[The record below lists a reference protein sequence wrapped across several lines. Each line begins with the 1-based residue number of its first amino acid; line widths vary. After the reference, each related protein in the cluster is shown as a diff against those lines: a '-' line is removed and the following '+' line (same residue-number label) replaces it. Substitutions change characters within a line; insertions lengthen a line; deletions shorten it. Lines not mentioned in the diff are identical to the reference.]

1 MKLVQASTEAAAK
14 KILSIDQDTFAQ
26 LINVSNDLM
35 EFKLSYL
42 ISLVNAGKHVMD
54 YDRVIVTVLQPEIPT
69 SAAGVPAASTF
80 SGNVDGFEKYNTNF
94 KIDSTS
100 NKAPVQKG
108 QIDRYVYPKP
118 IADRL
123 FAGKFLLQSINKKP
137 NYISRK
143 TSHINSALKNAVDK
157 NFSTVEIIPSPI
169 KRSDALTSK
178 NSEIINHD
186 SVIDGINRFYYDV
199 TEPAA
204 ETQFS
209 SNTDIASLSFKQDAA
224 TASFHKELLRYYLLG
239 ITASPAERSL
249 VFFDKVK
256 TVSKLTV
263 YEGAEIVQVPITNKN
278 LNIKVKF
285 ELYRIGAL
293 VPEETVTTQL
303 NISRHFSAF
312 TSITEPPHVVIDQD
326 TIGNI
331 KLIISDRNTAG
342 KVKNFNIYSKSL
354 NADGSFSEYK
364 LVGSLL
370 KSDVCS
376 FDFST
381 NSKLS
386 IVRVSPV
393 NSEGVESNIFTSVV
407 AGIGYENIC
416 SLTICP
422 RYDSSGKK
430 MFLDLYNIP
439 RGTTSVL
446 LYKRN
451 CSKNI
456 NEIFTNVS
464 STQIIADVKTY
475 SLADTGDFIPGDY
488 FEYYAVALT
497 KHKSNNPTDG
507 KLVSNYALIRHPFVT
522 FEGKP
527 ASINIKNFSSFSGT
541 GTENS
546 VDPASSPRVSFT
558 IEAKL
563 TREQKELITQLV
575 KSQIPEIYEQFLNP
589 ANNSSS
595 PLSDEKFSDLIIHE
609 VVRINLSKSKRE
621 IFNLV
626 ADGQF
631 VDDYESQKLS
641 NVSPLDPYS
650 DYLYQVFSFKKNPI
664 NLFKNYI
671 ISGIDGKGK
680 QWFYS
685 PYKWLQP
692 SVIAS
697 GKLFAEDS
705 DGNSLI
711 DAYESLTSEPLGLTA
726 NKLFKSPI
734 LNSRI
739 NGTKA
744 ERLDRNVVL
753 VSWNTSSIVESEAQ
767 STNFYDSFVVMK
779 VVNGV
784 RSFVGRTSK
793 KFIYHFVDEADMGS
807 VYYIVVPIMKD
818 FSFDNPDYSN
828 DIIID
833 DKVVK
838 KIMLPPVNQ
847 LESKNAVSK

>member
-26 LINVSNDLM
+26 LTNVSNDLM

-42 ISLVNAGKHVMD
+42 ISLVNAGKHVMN
-54 YDRVIVTVLQPEIPT
+54 YDRVIVTVLQPEMP
-69 SAAGVPAASTF
+69 AGASGIPAASTF
-80 SGNVDGFEKYNTNF
+80 SGNVDGFEKYTTNF
-94 KIDSTS
+94 KSESTS
-100 NKAPVQKG
+100 NKAAVQKD

-143 TSHINSALKNAVDK
+143 ISHINSALKNAVDK

-169 KRSDALTSK
+169 KRSYALTSK

-199 TEPAA
+199 TEPAI

-209 SNTDIASLSFKQDAA
+209 SNTDITSLSFKQDAA
-224 TASFHKELLRYYLLG
+224 TASFHKELLRYYLQCV
-239 ITASPAERSL
+239 TASPTERSL

-263 YEGAEIVQVPITNKN
+263 YEGTETVQVPITNKN

-285 ELYRIGAL
+285 ELYRTGAL

-312 TSITEPPHVVIDQD
+312 TSITDPPHVVVDQD
-326 TIGNI
+326 DIGNV
-331 KLIISDRNTAG
+331 KLVISDRNAAG
-342 KVKNFNIYSKSL
+342 KVSKFNIYSKSL
-354 NADGSFSEYK
+354 NGDGSFSDYK
-364 LVGSLL
+364 LIGSLL

-376 FDFST
+376 FEFVT
-381 NSKLS
+381 KSKLS
-386 IVRVSPV
+386 IIRVSPV
-393 NSEGVESNIFTSVV
+393 NSAGVESNMFASVV
-407 AGIGYENIC
+407 SGRGYESINN
-416 SLTICP
+416 LTICP

-430 MFLDLYNIP
+430 IFLDLYNIP
-439 RGTTSVL
+439 RGTTSIL

-456 NEIFTNVS
+456 NEIYSNVS
-464 STQIIADVKTY
+464 SAQIIADVKTY
-475 SLADTGDFIPGDY
+475 SLADAGTFVPGDY

-497 KHKSNNPTDG
+497 KQKSNNPTDG
-507 KLVSNYALIRHPFVT
+507 KFVSNYALIRHPFVT
-522 FEGKP
+522 SEGKP
-527 ASINIKNFSSFSGT
+527 ASVNIKNFSSFSGT
-541 GTENS
+541 GTDSN
-546 VDPASSPRVSFT
+546 VDPANLPRVSFT
-558 IEAKL
+558 IETKL
-563 TREQKELITQLV
+563 TREQKELITQLI

-595 PLSDEKFSDLIIHE
+595 PLSDDKFSDLIIHE
-609 VVRINLSKSKRE
+609 VVRVNLSKSERE
-621 IFNLV
+621 VFNLI
-626 ADGQF
+626 ADGEF
-631 VDDYESQKLS
+631 VDDYNSQSLS

-650 DYLYQVFSFKKNPI
+650 DYLYQVFSFSKNPI

-680 QWFYS
+680 EWFYS

-692 SVIAS
+692 SVIAT

-705 DGNSLI
+705 SGNSLI

-734 LNSRI
+734 LNIKI

-744 ERLDRNVVL
+744 ERLDRNTVL
-753 VSWNTSSIVESEAQ
+753 VSWNTSSIVDSAAK

-793 KFIYHFVDEADMGS
+793 KFIYHFIDEADMGS

-838 KIMLPPVNQ
+838 KIMLPPVSQ
-847 LESKNAVSK
+847 MESKNAASK